1 MKRFGYF
8 LMAVA
13 AVVGIGFAAR
23 QIARFRDERDAR
35 LLLDLHDEEEK
46 EDENLFMARRA
57 EMRPR
62 WIM

>member
-1 MKRFGYF
+1 
-8 LMAVA
+8 MAVA